1 VLIEIRK
8 AGFVNKGAHLMLRA
22 AMHAVSARIPN
33 AVFTLTPS
41 SPEGDHPID
50 QVVTEG
56 ARAKLSIERF
66 GLEIGNVAKVL
77 PQRLR
82 RRYGL
87 ALDCEVNAVLDAAG
101 FAYGE
106 PWPAT
111 NLETLARAS
120 SRWRKQGT
128 KLILLPQSFG
138 KFDSQRELSCICTIA
153 ANSTRVFARDA
164 VSLEALRAAT
174 HNAGRLELSPDFTVS
189 LPAIRPADAT
199 RWRETIAIVPNA
211 KMLQRTDDITR
222 TRYLPFLR
230 ECISQIE
237 SRGLRSAVVL
247 HEMKTDRALAHELL
261 GSARSVERI
270 VEDDPQRLK
279 GILGACHASIGSRY
293 HGLVSCLSQGV
304 PSLATSWSHK
314 YQELLTDY
322 GCSDAFVN
330 LREAPTAAA
339 VLSQLL
345 DERTYLSRR
354 ERLLEAAAT
363 HHARAER
370 MWDDVAELLLS
381 R

>member
-1 VLIEIRK
+1 MLIEIRK
-8 AGFVNKGAHLMLRA
+8 AGFINKGAHLMLRA
-22 AMHAVSARIPN
+22 AMNAISARIPN

-50 QVVTEG
+50 QVVAEG

-66 GLEIGNVAKVL
+66 GLEIGNAAKVL

-87 ALDCEVNAVLDAAG
+87 ALDCEVDAVLDAAG

-106 PWPAT
+106 PWPAA
-111 NLETLARAS
+111 NLESLARAS
-120 SRWRKQGT
+120 SRWRTQGV

-138 KFDSQRELSCICTIA
+138 QFDSRRERSWIGTIA
-153 ANSTRVFARDA
+153 ANSTRVFARDT

-174 HNAGRLELSPDFTVS
+174 YNAEQLALSPDFTVS
-189 LPAIRPADAT
+189 LPAIRPADAP

-222 TRYLPFLR
+222 ARYLPFLR
-230 ECISQIE
+230 ECLRQIQ
-237 SRGLRSAVVL
+237 SLGLRSAIVL
-247 HEMKTDRALAHELL
+247 HEMKADRALANELL
-261 GSARSVERI
+261 GSAQSIELI
-270 VEDDPQRLK
+270 AENDPQRLK
-279 GILGACHASIGSRY
+279 GILGACRASIGSRY

-314 YQELLTDY
+314 YQELLADY

-330 LREAPTAAA
+330 LREEPTAA
-339 VLSQLL
+339 VLSRLL

-363 HHARAER
+363 QHARAQR
-370 MWDDVAELLLS
+370 MWDEVAELLLT

>member
-1 VLIEIRK
+1 
-8 AGFVNKGAHLMLRA
+8 MLRA
-22 AMHAVSARIPN
+22 AIHAVSARIPN

-41 SPEGDHPID
+41 SPDGDHPID
-50 QVVTEG
+50 QVVAEG
-56 ARAKLSIERF
+56 ARAKLSIERC
-66 GLEIGNVAKVL
+66 GLEIGNAAKVL

-82 RRYGL
+82 RRYGI
-87 ALDCEVNAVLDAAG
+87 ALDCEVDAVLDAAG

-138 KFDSQRELSCICTIA
+138 KFDSQRERSCICTIA

-189 LPAIRPADAT
+189 LPAIRPADAA
-199 RWRETIAIVPNA
+199 RWRETISIVPNA

-222 TRYLPFLR
+222 ARYLPFLR
-230 ECISQIE
+230 ECIRQIE
-237 SRGLRSAVVL
+237 SRGLRSAIVL
-247 HEMKTDRALAHELL
+247 HEMKSDRALAHELL
-261 GSARSVERI
+261 GSTQSVELI
-270 VEDDPQRLK
+270 VEDDPQRIK

-293 HGLVSCLSQGV
+293 HGLVSSLSQGV

-322 GCSDAFVN
+322 VCSDAFAN

-345 DERTYLSRR
+345 DERTYPSRR

-370 MWDDVAELLLS
+370 MWDGVAELLLS